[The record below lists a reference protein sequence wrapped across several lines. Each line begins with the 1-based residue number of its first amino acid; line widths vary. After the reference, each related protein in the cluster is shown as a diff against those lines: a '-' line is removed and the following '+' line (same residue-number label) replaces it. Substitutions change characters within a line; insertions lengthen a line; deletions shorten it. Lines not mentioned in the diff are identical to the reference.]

1 MASLSQLVTQ
11 GAPAALNMVKT
22 LLATPLLINP
32 GVIRDKEGGRDQGM
46 PFAIP
51 LETETNT
58 QSGTAEVS
66 ESLII
71 TQNKKKNMT
80 DNVAPGA
87 WTWSLTGFIPGISA
101 LEPTNKFTPF
111 VQLNTALLRNAY
123 KQGYI
128 LIFKDIDACIY
139 KQVAIQ
145 NLTIDPQADCRNKT
159 PFSMTLKEINVMTA
173 LSSNK
178 SEKAQSSFPAAG
190 TLAGDALMAGTSLAV
205 GVGTGAI
212 SMLIK

>member
-1 MASLSQLVTQ
+1 MSSLTKLVTQ

-32 GVIRDKEGGRDQGM
+32 GIIAGKDQGM

-66 ESLII
+66 ESLIL
-71 TQNKKKNMT
+71 TKTVKKNMT

-87 WTWSLTGFIPGISA
+87 WTWSLSGFIPGISA

-111 VQLNTALLRNAY
+111 VTLNTALLRNAY
-123 KQGYI
+123 KQGYL
-128 LIFKDIDACIY
+128 LIFKDIDAAIY

-159 PFSMTLKEINVMTA
+159 PFSMTLKEVNVMTA
-173 LSSNK
+173 LGSDAA
-178 SEKAQSSFPAAG
+178 EKAQSSFPGAG
-190 TLAGDALMAGTSLAV
+190 QLAGDAIMAGSTLAV
-205 GVGTGAI
+205 GVGVGAV
-212 SMLIK
+212 SMLAK

>member
-1 MASLSQLVTQ
+1 MSSLTKLVTQ

-32 GVIRDKEGGRDQGM
+32 GIIAGKDQGM

-51 LETETNT
+51 LETEANT

-71 TQNKKKNMT
+71 TKKVKKNMT

-87 WTWSLTGFIPGISA
+87 WTWSLSGFIPGISA

-111 VQLNTALLRNAY
+111 VTLNTALLRNAY
-123 KQGYI
+123 KQGYL
-128 LIFKDIDACIY
+128 LIFKDIDAAIY

-159 PFSMTLKEINVMTA
+159 PFSMTLKEVNVMTA
-173 LSSNK
+173 LTSDAPD
-178 SEKAQSSFPAAG
+178 KASSFPAAG

-205 GVGTGAI
+205 GVGVGAV
-212 SMLIK
+212 SKLAK